1 MKSEAPEWMQL
12 GYRLFEEMKQWIKIE
27 RIPGLLA
34 SAYIKATRLVIDSY
48 YRPVAEEIVS
58 TMNNGLILD
67 LGTGPGHLPVE
78 IVKKAPKINIIGV
91 DLSRRLIRAARANA
105 KRAGFDHQLTFKVGD
120 SARLPF
126 EDNRFDM
133 VISTGM
139 LHSLKNPVVV
149 FREIYRV
156 LKNGGQAWVY
166 DPANLGSNQR
176 KKEWKASL
184 AFHEKFF
191 LWVFTTLK
199 IHQPAR
205 PIRVQEIRSII
216 EATDFK
222 DYQIEARKEEVR
234 IKMKK

>member
-1 MKSEAPEWMQL
+1 
-12 GYRLFEEMKQWIKIE
+12 MKQWIKIE
-27 RIPGLLA
+27 RIPSLLA

-58 TMNNGLILD
+58 HMNKGLILD
-67 LGTGPGHLPVE
+67 LGTGPGYLPVE
-78 IVKKAPKINIIGV
+78 IVKKAPGINIIGI
-91 DLSRRLIRAARANA
+91 DLSRKLIKVARTNA
-105 KRAGFDHQLTFKVGD
+105 ESAGFDHQLTFKVGD
-120 SARLPF
+120 SAKLQF
-126 EDNRFDM
+126 EDDSFDM

-139 LHSLKNPVVV
+139 LHSIKNPGDV

-166 DPANLGSNQR
+166 DPVNLNSLHK

-184 AFHEKFF
+184 AFHEKCF
-191 LWVFTTLK
+191 LWLFTRLK
-199 IHQPAR
+199 IHQPAK
-205 PIRVQEIRSII
+205 PLSSQKIRSII

-222 DYQIEARKEEVR
+222 DYQIADLKEEVR